1 MSDEVNILLQANKMS
16 DLRRFL
22 KNRQCLNTSN
32 IYFTYL
38 FYIVQMAGLLT
49 TSVAQSYG
57 LTNVVWAGIGLNSLA
72 TLIHTFEQTNNK
84 LSTHMLENITS
95 IKNGTYIDEGILIDL
110 DDKSERKGSISSCER
125 TVTALPPTVATI

>member
-1 MSDEVNILLQANKMS
+1 MSDGDGEIARILQANKMS
-16 DLRRFL
+16 DLKRFV

-32 IYFTYL
+32 VYFTYL
-38 FYIVQMAGLLT
+38 FYVVQMVGLMT
-49 TSVAQSYG
+49 TSVAQSYN
-57 LTNVVWAGIGLNSLA
+57 LTTIVWVGIGLNSLA

-110 DDKSERKGSISSCER
+110 DDKSDNKIVIVAD
-125 TVTALPPTVATI
+125 TKPTNV

>member
-1 MSDEVNILLQANKMS
+1 MSDGDGEIGRILQANKIS
-16 DLRRFL
+16 DLKRFV

-32 IYFTYL
+32 VYFTYL
-38 FYIVQMAGLLT
+38 FYVVQMVGLMT
-49 TSVAQSYG
+49 TSVAQSYN
-57 LTNVVWAGIGLNSLA
+57 LTTIVWVGIGLNSLA

-110 DDKSERKGSISSCER
+110 DDKSDNKIVVVVAD
-125 TVTALPPTVATI
+125 TKPTNV